1 MHPIVTWKWSLVL
14 ARCYRCWRTWIQGF
28 ILPFYLLYLSSTNIV
43 YWMYS
48 SLCAV
53 YMYSLTCIYVSSR
66 YLCVISVTYRKCF
79 ASNYC
84 ASISVN
90 VYVYMLVHWRMA
102 RFLSLY
108 CSASRYCLC
117 SIPVTIYILC
127 MSCIE
132 FSIQLC
138 HCLCSALK
146 RSSKSIP
153 VTYLSALRCCFFFF
167 FHVVLL

>member
-1 MHPIVTWKWSLVL
+1 MYHCVL
-14 ARCYRCWRTWIQGF
+14 CTC
-28 ILPFYLLYLSSTNIV
+28 IL
-43 YWMYS
+43 
-48 SLCAV
+48 
-53 YMYSLTCIYVSSR
+53 LTCIYVSSR

-117 SIPVTIYILC
+117 SIPVTKYILC

-167 FHVVLL
+167 SCSVTLTLVTVGSIIMMECIDVHSVFSFRDRACTIGLVGG